1 MSEIQELVILVVVCV
16 AGFTALYKI
25 LPFKVY
31 GASKPKL
38 SLFPKYI
45 ATFSKPTEQIERALQ
60 DLGFEK
66 VKSGAYSRG
75 KVYGDFSAKTIK
87 LSVQIY
93 EKEKQ
98 IKVFASFFGI
108 LFDTGDIWQVT
119 TDILNG

>member
-45 ATFSKPTEQIERALQ
+45 ALLANLPNKLREHYKISDLKKLNLAHIHVVRSTEIFQQRQ
-60 DLGFEK
+60 
-66 VKSGAYSRG
+66 
-75 KVYGDFSAKTIK
+75 
-87 LSVQIY
+87 
-93 EKEKQ
+93 
-98 IKVFASFFGI
+98 
-108 LFDTGDIWQVT
+108 
-119 TDILNG
+119 